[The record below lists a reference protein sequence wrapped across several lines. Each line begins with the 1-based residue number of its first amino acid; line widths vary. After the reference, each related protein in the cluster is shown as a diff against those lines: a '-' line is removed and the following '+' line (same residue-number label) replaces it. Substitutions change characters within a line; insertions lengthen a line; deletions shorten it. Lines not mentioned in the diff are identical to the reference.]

1 MAVLIAV
8 DHDNNNKVST
18 KSFETAY
25 KAYDSAFNGV
35 DSFGNRTMCV
45 IEEEERVDTIVNVI
59 RSNISKG
66 LPVDYGIEKEEFF

>member
-1 MAVLIAV
+1 MAILIAV

-45 IEEEERVDTIVNVI
+45 IEDEKRVDNIVSVI

-66 LPVDYGIEKEEFF
+66 LPIDYKIEEEEFF

>member
-1 MAVLIAV
+1 MAVLITV

-25 KAYDSAFNGV
+25 KAYDSAFNGA

-45 IEEEERVDTIVNVI
+45 IEDEKRVDTIVSAI
-59 RSNISKG
+59 RFNISKG
-66 LPVDYGIEKEEFF
+66 LPVDYNINEEFF